1 MQAYVEEASEQ
12 LPHMNGKGGD
22 CWVIAIIGQQHE
34 RVPLSMIVA
43 PTIDKCKQPLMDGT
57 NPLMQ
62 PPFLPINRQQENRA
76 R

>member
-1 MQAYVEEASEQ
+1 MQACVEEASGQ

-43 PTIDKCKQPLMDGT
+43 PTI
-57 NPLMQ
+57 
-62 PPFLPINRQQENRA
+62 
-76 R
+76 